1 MTTRFETLRYW
12 LALLRAPGVGPVAF
26 QELLQQQEPAELFE
40 QGLPSGVPEALR
52 DYLKNPDWDAVE
64 ADLAWLAGGDGRT
77 ILTLHDPRYP
87 PLLRELSDGPPLLFI
102 QGSLEALTTPQLAMV
117 GSRNPSSVGAETAR
131 DFARHLAGVGLT
143 ITSGLAL
150 GIDAASHRGALDA
163 QGQTIAVMGTGVDRI
178 YPARHRDLAHA
189 IVAGGGALVSEYPP
203 GTAPLPGNFPRRNRI
218 ISGLS
223 LGTLVVEAARQSGSL
238 ITARLA
244 GEQGR
249 EVFAI
254 PGSIHNPLARGCHQ
268 LIRDGARLVE
278 SAQDVLVELA
288 PHLHGLLEDKEA
300 LRPDM
305 QPLGHGEE
313 EPLDSEYLQLL
324 NHVGDEATPVDRLV
338 ERSGLTAEVVSSM
351 LLILELRGHIT
362 PVAGGYSRTRM
373 RK

>member
-1 MTTRFETLRYW
+1 MTTSEESLRYW
-12 LALLRAPGVGPVAF
+12 LALLRAPGVGPVAIR
-26 QELLQQQEPAELFE
+26 ELLEEREPRELFAAG
-40 QGLPSGVPEALR
+40 GLAHLGEPLREALR
-52 DYLKNPDWDAVE
+52 SPDWSGVD
-64 ADLAWLAGGDGRT
+64 ADLAWLGGAAGRAIITLRDAAYPA
-77 ILTLHDPRYP
+77 LLQELHDA
-87 PLLRELSDGPPLLFI
+87 PPLLFV
-102 QGSLEALTTPQLAMV
+102 QGSVEALASPQLAIV
-117 GSRNPSSVGAETAR
+117 GSRNPTTVGSETAR
-131 DFARHLAGVGLT
+131 DFARHLAGMGLT

-163 QGQTIAVMGTGVDRI
+163 KGQTIAVMGTGVDRV
-178 YPARHRDLAHA
+178 YPAAHRDLAHA

-203 GTAPLPGNFPRRNRI
+203 GTPPLPGNFPRRNRI

-278 SAQDVLVELA
+278 TAQDVLAELA
-288 PHLHGLLEDKEA
+288 PRLHGLIVEA
-300 LRPDM
+300 LGKGD
-305 QPLGHGEE
+305 GVGTAGEDE
-313 EPLDSEYLQLL
+313 EHLDEEYRQLL
-324 NHVGDEATPVDRLV
+324 LHLGDEATPVDRLV

-351 LLILELRGHIT
+351 LLILELRGLIT
-362 PVAGGYSRTRM
+362 PVPGGYSRTRT

>member
-1 MTTRFETLRYW
+1 MTSEESLRCW
-12 LALLRAPGVGPVAF
+12 LALLHAPGLGPVALG
-26 QELLQQQEPAELFE
+26 ELLEAWQPEELLAPGTASRLAENLRN
-40 QGLPSGVPEALR
+40 ALQR
-52 DYLKNPDWDAVE
+52 IDWAAVDT
-64 ADLAWLAGGDGRT
+64 DLAWLAGGAGRT
-77 ILTLHDPRYP
+77 ILTRRDPAYP
-87 PLLRELSDGPPLLFI
+87 ALLQELPDAPLLLFV
-102 QGSLEALTTPQLAMV
+102 QGRGEVLASPQLAMV
-117 GSRNPSSVGAETAR
+117 GSRNPSSVGSETAR

-150 GIDAASHRGALDA
+150 GIDAASHRGALDV

-178 YPARHRDLAHA
+178 YPASHRDLAHA

-203 GTAPLPGNFPRRNRI
+203 GTPPLPGNFPRRNRI

-278 SAQDVLVELA
+278 TAHDVLAELA
-288 PHLHGLLEDKEA
+288 PRLRGLIAESPEQSRA
-300 LRPDM
+300 VAA
-305 QPLGHGEE
+305 E
-313 EPLDSEYLQLL
+313 EPLDEEYQQLL
-324 NHVGDEATPVDRLV
+324 SQVGDDATPVDRLV

-351 LLILELRGHIT
+351 LLILELQGHIT
-362 PVAGGYSRTRM
+362 SVPGGYSRTRM
-373 RK
+373 RE